1 MHGRG
6 SSLVVYAKLQVRLEV
21 HWLSGWWVGGWLNLA
36 QCSGADVLQEFLS
49 QWEGGA
55 GGLQNNHTWRMVTFH
70 RDCKLDSTK
79 VFAYFLSLTL
89 FICAAAN

>member
-21 HWLSGWWVGGWLNLA
+21 HWLSGWVGGSIWLSAVA
-36 QCSGADVLQEFLS
+36 QMFFKSFSLNGRLQI
-49 QWEGGA
+49 
-55 GGLQNNHTWRMVTFH
+55 QNNHTWRMVTFH